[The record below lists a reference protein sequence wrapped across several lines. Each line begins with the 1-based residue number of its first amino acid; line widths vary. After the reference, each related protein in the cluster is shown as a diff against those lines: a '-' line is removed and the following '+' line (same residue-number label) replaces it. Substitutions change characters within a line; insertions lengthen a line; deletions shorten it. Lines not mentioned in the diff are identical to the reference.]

1 MIKLNLENTENGMDW
16 QPSCQSYSFF
26 FLSKAEIIP
35 ALFKGDISWKSD
47 FFRVYVL

>member
-1 MIKLNLENTENGMDW
+1 MEWIDNQAANHIL
-16 QPSCQSYSFF
+16 F